1 MSKAI
6 GRSVRLRE
14 RFSYIE
20 DARRPLHSLI
30 FLLPLILAYEI
41 GAARLDPSTSF
52 VQSDRVIAYHLMELF
67 FSVLGAAGIILPG
80 FLIIAILLIT
90 HIVSRDRWTVRTATL
105 LGMMGESL
113 VWTAPLFLLNRF
125 IRYTALEQSSPTAW
139 LDNVIISTGA
149 GVYEE
154 LIFRLI
160 LVTAIVILLED
171 VLKLKQRRA
180 LIVAVVLAA
189 VLFAAHHH
197 QPLGRESYEFGRFAF
212 RTMAGVYLGALFL
225 LRGYG
230 ITAGCHAVYN
240 VIVVTLEALSD

>member
-1 MSKAI
+1 MSNAM

-90 HIVSRDRWTVRTATL
+90 HIVSRDRWTV
-105 LGMMGESL
+105 
-113 VWTAPLFLLNRF
+113 
-125 IRYTALEQSSPTAW
+125 
-139 LDNVIISTGA
+139 
-149 GVYEE
+149 
-154 LIFRLI
+154 
-160 LVTAIVILLED
+160 
-171 VLKLKQRRA
+171 
-180 LIVAVVLAA
+180 LAA
-189 VLFAAHHH
+189 TR
-197 QPLGRESYEFGRFAF
+197 LGRQGE
-212 RTMAGVYLGALFL
+212 
-225 LRGYG
+225 
-230 ITAGCHAVYN
+230 
-240 VIVVTLEALSD
+240 